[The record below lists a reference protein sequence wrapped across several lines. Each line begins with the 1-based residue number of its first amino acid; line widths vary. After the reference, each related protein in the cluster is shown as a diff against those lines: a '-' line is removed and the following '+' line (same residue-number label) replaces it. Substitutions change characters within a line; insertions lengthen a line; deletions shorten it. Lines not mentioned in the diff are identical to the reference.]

1 MAQTRFYS
9 STAVAT
15 ELQVGVDSV
24 ATELVFQDITGWP
37 ASLPFTVIL
46 DEDQVW
52 EEIVTCLVSNGAT
65 GFTVQRG
72 VDGTEAQTHASGA
85 SAHHGFSAQ
94 DFRESSQHVGST
106 LDVHGVGGVVGL
118 TEEQELSNKTL
129 LLPYTLEGVEGDVV
143 GTEGEQVLSSK
154 TLLEPTIQGEI
165 FLDQPT
171 INNPV
176 LDSPV
181 ISDFSEAVHDH
192 SSAQGGGQV
201 PISTG
206 IGGITGMVIQF
217 AGSGSLEGFV
227 ECNGVAVGRTDPLF
241 ASLFDVIGTIW
252 GEGDGQSSFNLPDLR
267 DKVPVGAG
275 AKALAQEGGSWDQT
289 LTEGNL
295 PSHSHTGP
303 NHSHTLPGH
312 NHTAYGSSGSSKIA
326 SGQMSKNSGTGD
338 GAQAVTRGED
348 SGPGR
353 EWKGSG
359 HNHSISV
366 GVNPAP
372 AMNVTANGTG
382 PTGVTG
388 SGQPFRVEPPYVA
401 VRWMI
406 KLGPNTGT
414 L

>member
-9 STAVAT
+9 STAIAT
-15 ELQVGVDSV
+15 ELQVGVGPIE
-24 ATELVFQDITGWP
+24 TNLVFQDITGWP

-154 TLLEPTIQGEI
+154 TLSEPTIQGEI

-303 NHSHTLPGH
+303 NHAHTLPGH

-372 AMNVTANGTG
+372 AMSVTANGTG

-388 SGQPFRVEPPYVA
+388 SGQPFRVEPPYIT

-406 KLGPNTGT
+406 KLGPYTGT
-414 L
+414 K

>member
-15 ELQVGVDSV
+15 ELQVGVGPIE
-24 ATELVFQDITGWP
+24 TNLVFQDITGWP

-46 DEDQVW
+46 DENQVW

-85 SAHHGFSAQ
+85 TAHHGFSAQ

-129 LLPYTLEGVEGDVV
+129 LLPYTLEGVTGDVV
-143 GTEGEQVLSSK
+143 GTEGEQNLSEK
-154 TLLEPTIQGEI
+154 TLVNPTIQGGTL
-165 FLDQPT
+165 LDQPV

-176 LDSPV
+176 LDSPS
-181 ISDFSEAVHDH
+181 ITDFSEAVHDH
-192 SSAQGGGQV
+192 SSPQGGGQIPV
-201 PISTG
+201 STG

-217 AGSGSLEGFV
+217 AGSGNLEGFADCQGQ
-227 ECNGVAVGRTDPLF
+227 EVGRTDPVF
-241 ASLFDVIGTIW
+241 ASLFNVIGTIW
-252 GEGDGQSSFNLPDLR
+252 GEGDGVNTFNLPNLG
-267 DKVPVGAG
+267 DKVPVGVG
-275 AKALAQEGGSWDQT
+275 SKGLAQTGGSWDQT
-289 LTEGNL
+289 LVEGNL

-303 NHSHTLPGH
+303 VHAHTVPTHSHT
-312 NHTAYGSSGSSKIA
+312 AFGSSGSSKITG
-326 SGQMSKNSGTGD
+326 GQMSKNTGEGS
-338 GAQAVTRGED
+338 GAQAVHRGED

-353 EWKGSG
+353 EWRGSG
-359 HNHSISV
+359 HTHSISV
-366 GVNPAP
+366 GVNAAP
-372 AMNVTANGTG
+372 AFHTTSSGSD
-382 PTGVTG
+382 PTGLTG

>member
-9 STAVAT
+9 STAIAT
-15 ELQVGVDSV
+15 ELQVGVGPIE
-24 ATELVFQDITGWP
+24 TNLVFQDITGWP

-154 TLLEPTIQGEI
+154 TLSEPTIQGEI

-372 AMNVTANGTG
+372 AMSVTANGTG

>member
-9 STAVAT
+9 STAIAT
-15 ELQVGVDSV
+15 ELQVGVGPIE
-24 ATELVFQDITGWP
+24 TNLVFQDITGWP

-267 DKVPVGAG
+267 DKVLVGAG

-372 AMNVTANGTG
+372 AMSVTANGTG